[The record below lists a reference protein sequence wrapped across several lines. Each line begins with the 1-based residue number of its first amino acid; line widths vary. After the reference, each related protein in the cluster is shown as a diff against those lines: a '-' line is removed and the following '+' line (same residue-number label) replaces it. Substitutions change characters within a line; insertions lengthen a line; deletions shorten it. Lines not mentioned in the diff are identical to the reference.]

1 MATNRV
7 YEDGEILE
15 ITSSDLDDLVSGDP
29 VLVGDALPGVLLT
42 DATASNVAS
51 VQFDG
56 VFDLLAVCCG
66 GSAIAVGNKL
76 YLPTSASTTLYNSSA
91 SGAQFGY
98 AMEALASGSGV
109 INVKIGI

>member
-7 YEDGEILE
+7 FEDGEYLE
-15 ITSSDLDDLVSGDP
+15 ITSSDLASLNAGDP

-42 DATASNVAS
+42 DADSDNKAT
-51 VQFDG
+51 VQFEG

-76 YLPTSASTTLYNSSA
+76 YLPTNATTLYNSSA

-98 AMEALASGSGV
+98 AMEALASGSAL
-109 INVKIGI
+109 INVKVGI